1 MQLAGTIAVF
11 LSVLVLAYQT
21 RKVAHQ
27 TRVANQV
34 AGTEA
39 HREVIF
45 HWKRILDVFVEYP
58 QLYPHFFGQDGTALS
73 AADSIR
79 LKVVAEQCADWLETG
94 MLTSHQLASYEAY
107 TPIIGSWD
115 DYVAWMIAGSPPLR
129 SVIRDMPSS
138 WPKLTD
144 LVTGL
149 DSSHAKTGR
158 S

>member
-39 HREVIF
+39 HREVVF
-45 HWKRILDVFVEYP
+45 HWKRISDIFLEYP
-58 QLYPHFFGQDGTALS
+58 QLYPHFFGEDGTALGS
-73 AADSIR
+73 ADSVR

-115 DYVAWMIAGSPPLR
+115 DYVAWLIASSPPLR
-129 SVIRDMPSS
+129 AIIRNQPHS

-144 LVTGL
+144 LVTLHG
-149 DSSHAKTGR
+149 SSPAKT
-158 S
+158 SST

>member
-45 HWKRILDVFVEYP
+45 HWKRILDVFVEHP
-58 QLYPHFFGQDGTALS
+58 QLYPHFFGDDGTALS
-73 AADSIR
+73 AADSVR
-79 LKVVAEQCADWLETG
+79 LQVVAQQCGDWLETG
-94 MLTSHQLASYEAY
+94 LLTSHQLASYEAY
-107 TPIIGSWD
+107 TPVIGSWD
-115 DYVAWMIAGSPPLR
+115 DYVASMIIASRPLR
-129 SVIRDMPSS
+129 SYIREHPHE
-138 WPKLTD
+138 WPRLTD
-144 LVTGL
+144 LL
-149 DSSHAKTGR
+149 DRHVSSQPGT
-158 S
+158 STS